1 MYKVSILGVFQ
12 YFLSLSH
19 SVSIF
24 LSFLFLI
31 SNRSLITLE
40 HQGQVTQDQLW
51 TVSLG
56 LSIRS

>member
-31 SNRSLITLE
+31 ANQGLLYYRSAGKLRAFF
-40 HQGQVTQDQLW
+40 V
-51 TVSLG
+51 TVSLC
-56 LSIRS
+56 